1 MDWLIAVL
9 RYGHGGLYCGP
20 VRSEKLGPH
29 LDFLWWIDWLLFLD
43 RDTECCIAALLD
55 TSVKHGHH
63 FDFYGWIDWLRFLDT
78 EKESSIAALLDTSGK
93 HVPHL
98 TFTDGLI
105 GWLIAAFLRYGHGE
119 LYCSLVGHE
128 CETRAPLWLGG
139 GAYRLLLPQHG
150 HQPGPLRRSQGQPW
164 VPVPVLQ
171 AGLLEPLLFDSGQ
184 IPAPVPTPTPTSTL
198 KHVIFI

>member
-1 MDWLIAVL
+1 MKHALPFDFYWWIDWLIAVL
-9 RYGHGGLYCGP
+9 RYGHWELYYGPLWILGSDLLINCGP
-20 VRSEKLGPH
+20 VGHEREACSSL
-29 LDFLWWIDWLLFLD
+29 WLLLMG
-43 RDTECCIAALLD
+43 L
-55 TSVKHGHH
+55 
-63 FDFYGWIDWLRFLDT
+63 IDWLRFLDMDT
-78 EKESSIAALLDTSGK
+78 ESSIAALLDSSVK
-93 HVPHL
+93 QVPHL